1 MVVNSRN
8 VWGNA
13 GGIEAQ
19 RGDLW
24 VLDLETVLD
33 AVRRSSFANRL
44 ELPSPSST
52 IQFARS
58 VSFPEGR
65 IGDIEVKALNTPKLY
80 PSFDEPLGSV
90 RVDFLVDSVTTGY
103 NGTSIV
109 KTSKIQRSKI
119 YSLLYGWRILTRVGR
134 LPYNSEDIAIPL
146 PAGPIPVSGVFKKD
160 VKIYFLQGT
169 TKDQSDVDTSLPLG
183 GSSSG
188 LEVSMA
194 FVMKKCWISSLQFNN
209 VDQSSTQ
216 PLTLTAAIIPEE
228 IYPFDPTPEIV
239 ANIAQRSSAFNRTFI
254 GGLA

>member
-44 ELPSPSST
+44 ELPTPGST

-65 IGDIEVKALNTPKLY
+65 IADVEVKALNTPKLY
-80 PSFDEPLGSV
+80 PSFDEPVGGV

-103 NGTSIV
+103 TGSSIV

-134 LPYNSEDIAIPL
+134 LPFNSEDIAIPL
-146 PAGPIPVSGVFKKD
+146 PASPTPVGTVFMKD
-160 VKIYFLQGT
+160 VKLYFLQGT
-169 TKDQSDVDTSLPLG
+169 VKDQSDIDTSLPLG
-183 GSSSG
+183 SAGAG
-188 LEVSMA
+188 LDVSMA
-194 FVMKKCWISSLQFNN
+194 FVLKKCWISSLQFNN

-216 PLTLTAAIIPEE
+216 PLTLTATLIPQE

-239 ANIAQRSSAFNRTFI
+239 ANIAQRSSAFNRTFA